1 MRSSS
6 QWPRRSARTKRNRRL
21 ALAAFGAIAAIGVVR
36 ARRPKGQSLED
47 PCGPDGLVLPEGERL
62 TITASDGANLN
73 VLVAGPADGPV
84 VLLPHC
90 WMGGMT
96 IWGAVARRLV
106 ASGHRVVLW
115 DQRGHGE
122 STLGSDPITVDRLG
136 HDLDHILRELDL
148 SDVVLAGHS
157 MGGMTVQAFAAIN
170 PDAFRERV
178 RGVALVSTSSRNA
191 GYLKVPHRVAT
202 GMFGDNRTA
211 TMGKRPLSRTPGVMG
226 PRTSPASVKATHDA
240 LLAASG
246 VARAGFLVAMAD
258 MDYRSTL
265 PTIKV
270 PTKILVGS
278 RDFLTPVARAKTLA
292 AGIPDSELRV
302 LKGYSHM
309 LPFEAPDEVTET
321 IVSLTR

>member
-6 QWPRRSARTKRNRRL
+6 QWPRRSARTKRNRRI
-21 ALAAFGAIAAIGVVR
+21 ALTALGAITAGGVVR
-36 ARRPKGQSLED
+36 ARRSRGAAYED
-47 PCGPDGLVLPEGERL
+47 PCGPEGLALPEGERL
-62 TITASDGANLN
+62 TITANDGADLN

-122 STLGSDPITVDRLG
+122 STLGTDPITVDRLG

-157 MGGMTVQAFAAIN
+157 MGGMTVQAFAATN

-178 RGVALVSTSSRNA
+178 RGVALVSTATRNG

-202 GMFGDNRTA
+202 SIFGDKRTA

-226 PRTSPASVKATHDA
+226 RLTSPASVAATGEA
-240 LLAASG
+240 MLAASG
-246 VARAGFLVAMAD
+246 VARAGFLVAMTT

-278 RDFLTPVARAKTLA
+278 RDFLTPVARAKALA
-292 AGIPDSELRV
+292 AGIPDAELRV

-309 LPFEAPDEVTET
+309 LPFEAPEVVAET